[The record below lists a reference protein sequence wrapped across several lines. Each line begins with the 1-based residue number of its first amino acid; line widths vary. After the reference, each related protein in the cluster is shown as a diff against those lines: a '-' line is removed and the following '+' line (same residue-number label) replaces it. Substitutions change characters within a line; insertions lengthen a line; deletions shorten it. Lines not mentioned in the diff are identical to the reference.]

1 MTTPPNSGGRSWSPS
16 EAEGKMTPLIY
27 RSSRIGGSPAPSFAA
42 ADRGTKGR
50 TPKIKQI
57 APQIDKMKRSSD
69 LDLMEN
75 FAEWPPLS
83 IPSLSQG
90 WGL

>member
-1 MTTPPNSGGRSWSPS
+1 
-16 EAEGKMTPLIY
+16 MTPLIY
-27 RSSRIGGSPAPSFAA
+27 RSFRIGGSPAPSFAA
-42 ADRGTKGR
+42 ADRGIKGR
-50 TPKIKQI
+50 THKTKQI

-75 FAEWPPLS
+75 FAQGPPLS

-90 WGL
+90 WWL